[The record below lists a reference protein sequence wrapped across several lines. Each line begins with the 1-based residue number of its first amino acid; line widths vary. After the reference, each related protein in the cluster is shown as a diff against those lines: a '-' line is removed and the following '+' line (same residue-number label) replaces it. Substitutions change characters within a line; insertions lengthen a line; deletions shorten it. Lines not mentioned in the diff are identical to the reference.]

1 MWPAR
6 KVKVFVHFLLPSF
19 KLDMIPNTAFWLSG
33 GVNFGQPPRSSP
45 FLAHELEFGLGSKSE
60 AAP

>member
-6 KVKVFVHFLLPSF
+6 KVTIFVHFLLPSF
-19 KLDMIPNTAFWLSG
+19 KLDMVLDTALWPSV

>member
-1 MWPAR
+1 MVLDTALWPS
-6 KVKVFVHFLLPSF
+6 V
-19 KLDMIPNTAFWLSG
+19 

>member
-1 MWPAR
+1 MMPDIACGCELWSAPC
-6 KVKVFVHFLLPSF
+6 
-19 KLDMIPNTAFWLSG
+19 
-33 GVNFGQPPRSSP
+33 SSP

>member
-1 MWPAR
+1 
-6 KVKVFVHFLLPSF
+6 
-19 KLDMIPNTAFWLSG
+19 MIPNTAFWLSG